1 MDSEFLKNVGWA
13 ILDWAKQ
20 HLTLSSLV
28 AGFLV
33 ALLVYIVV
41 PRLPDKPSEN
51 PADAVPAIH
60 QQSGPKSPCSNN
72 VAIGKGKVN
81 CSSNEEVSPDAQRRA
96 TP

>member
-1 MDSEFLKNVGWA
+1 MDSEFLKNVGWV

-20 HLTLSSLV
+20 HLTLSSLL

-51 PADAVPAIH
+51 PTDPVPTIQ

-72 VAIGKGKVN
+72 VAIGRGKVN
-81 CSSNEEVSPDAQRRA
+81 CSSNEEVSPDAQHPA